1 MVGAGRERAKAPSS
15 SARGLRSSIPDVPLR
30 RALLDSMSTP
40 PGPSSSTAVPSR
52 GRGRKRGGGARGRGR
67 GGRVTARAP
76 SSPPPPAVS
85 PEHVTARVDSSEE
98 EATRT
103 PVHEPPVHGSWAH
116 DPRVD
121 WPSAHESSAHE
132 TPEEHTSGWG
142 TWPDQPEE
150 PSGHADDGGEP
161 TDLEEEGGTVYQRGA
176 TRLPSVPATR
186 EQRWLIF
193 PDGERYVSA
202 FKIFVPSAFT
212 FLQIT
217 NALALS
223 CCRGWDHHHSVR
235 RPNSVLGVLCRQ
247 NFPGFVTL
255 PGEGRL
261 PELGLSWEH
270 YVAAPAPPDVII
282 DGVVCDTRA
291 DMVIRTFWTFY
302 RCEEGYEEDC
312 ANVIENVCK
321 RLLQNLRH
329 EARVQ
334 AVRDYY
340 ALRGIKKT
348 KPACRDKFLSKE
360 QYMKAPP
367 RWCADRMDC
376 WEVLVDEWCSQEW
389 LALHNQAKDKRAQM
403 EGVPHHQGSSNLYQF
418 GRNW

>member
-1 MVGAGRERAKAPSS
+1 M
-15 SARGLRSSIPDVPLR
+15 
-30 RALLDSMSTP
+30 
-40 PGPSSSTAVPSR
+40 TA
-52 GRGRKRGGGARGRGR
+52 
-67 GGRVTARAP
+67 TAP

-116 DPRVD
+116 EPRVD
-121 WPSAHESSAHE
+121 WPSAHE

-202 FKIFVPSAFT
+202 FNIFVPSAFT

-270 YVAAPAPPDVII
+270 YVAAPAPPDEII

-291 DMVIRTFWTFY
+291 DMVIRTFW
-302 RCEEGYEEDC
+302 
-312 ANVIENVCK
+312 VISP
-321 RLLQNLRH
+321 LH
-329 EARVQ
+329 
-334 AVRDYY
+334 
-340 ALRGIKKT
+340 I
-348 KPACRDKFLSKE
+348 SK
-360 QYMKAPP
+360 
-367 RWCADRMDC
+367 
-376 WEVLVDEWCSQEW
+376 
-389 LALHNQAKDKRAQM
+389 
-403 EGVPHHQGSSNLYQF
+403 SSTS
-418 GRNW
+418 

>member
-1 MVGAGRERAKAPSS
+1 MVGAGRERTKAPSS
-15 SARGLRSSIPDVPLR
+15 SARGLRSSIPDAPLR
-30 RALLDSMSTP
+30 RALLDSMATP
-40 PGPSSSTAVPSR
+40 PGPSSSTAVPNR

-116 DPRVD
+116 EPRVD

-202 FKIFVPSAFT
+202 FNIFVPSAFT

-291 DMVIRTFWTFY
+291 DMVIRTFW
-302 RCEEGYEEDC
+302 
-312 ANVIENVCK
+312 VISP
-321 RLLQNLRH
+321 LH
-329 EARVQ
+329 
-334 AVRDYY
+334 
-340 ALRGIKKT
+340 I
-348 KPACRDKFLSKE
+348 SK
-360 QYMKAPP
+360 
-367 RWCADRMDC
+367 
-376 WEVLVDEWCSQEW
+376 
-389 LALHNQAKDKRAQM
+389 
-403 EGVPHHQGSSNLYQF
+403 SSTS
-418 GRNW
+418 

>member
-1 MVGAGRERAKAPSS
+1 MRRLDLQGNAGFRAFASPALRRNGGNLNPFRSS
-15 SARGLRSSIPDVPLR
+15 PDPTVHNQWGVNARGD
-30 RALLDSMSTP
+30 LL
-40 PGPSSSTAVPSR
+40 GPSNINLCQ
-52 GRGRKRGGGARGRGR
+52 
-67 GGRVTARAP
+67 
-76 SSPPPPAVS
+76 
-85 PEHVTARVDSSEE
+85 
-98 EATRT
+98 
-103 PVHEPPVHGSWAH
+103 
-116 DPRVD
+116 
-121 WPSAHESSAHE
+121 
-132 TPEEHTSGWG
+132 WG

-193 PDGERYVSA
+193 PDGE
-202 FKIFVPSAFT
+202 
-212 FLQIT
+212 
-217 NALALS
+217 
-223 CCRGWDHHHSVR
+223 RGWDHHHSVR

-302 RCEEGYEEDC
+302 RCEEGYEED
-312 ANVIENVCK
+312 AAHVIENVCK

-340 ALRGIKKT
+340 ALRG
-348 KPACRDKFLSKE
+348 
-360 QYMKAPP
+360 
-367 RWCADRMDC
+367 
-376 WEVLVDEWCSQEW
+376 
-389 LALHNQAKDKRAQM
+389 
-403 EGVPHHQGSSNLYQF
+403 
-418 GRNW
+418 

>member
-1 MVGAGRERAKAPSS
+1 MVGAGRE
-15 SARGLRSSIPDVPLR
+15 RGLRSSIPDAPLR
-30 RALLDSMSTP
+30 RALLDSMATP

-52 GRGRKRGGGARGRGR
+52 GRGKKKRGGGARGRGR
-67 GGRVTARAP
+67 GGRVTATAP

-116 DPRVD
+116 EPRVD
-121 WPSAHESSAHE
+121 WPSAHE

-161 TDLEEEGGTVYQRGA
+161 TDLEEEGGTVCQRGA

-202 FKIFVPSAFT
+202 FNIFVPSAFT

-270 YVAAPAPPDVII
+270 YVAAPAPPDEII
-282 DGVVCDTRA
+282 DGVLCDTRA
-291 DMVIRTFWTFY
+291 DMVIRKFW
-302 RCEEGYEEDC
+302 
-312 ANVIENVCK
+312 VIS
-321 RLLQNLRH
+321 
-329 EARVQ
+329 
-334 AVRDYY
+334 
-340 ALRGIKKT
+340 
-348 KPACRDKFLSKE
+348 P
-360 QYMKAPP
+360 
-367 RWCADRMDC
+367 
-376 WEVLVDEWCSQEW
+376 
-389 LALHNQAKDKRAQM
+389 LHI
-403 EGVPHHQGSSNLYQF
+403 
-418 GRNW
+418 

>member
-15 SARGLRSSIPDVPLR
+15 SARGLRSSIPDAPLR
-30 RALLDSMSTP
+30 RALLDSMATP

-52 GRGRKRGGGARGRGR
+52 GRGKKKRGGGARGRGR
-67 GGRVTARAP
+67 GGRVTAMAP

-116 DPRVD
+116 EPRVD
-121 WPSAHESSAHE
+121 WPSAHE

-150 PSGHADDGGEP
+150 PSGHADDGGES
-161 TDLEEEGGTVYQRGA
+161 TDFEEEGEEGGNVYQRGA
-176 TRLPSVPATR
+176 TRLPSMPATR

-202 FKIFVPSAFT
+202 FNIFVPSAFT

-261 PELGLSWEH
+261 SRAWVELG
-270 YVAAPAPPDVII
+270 
-282 DGVVCDTRA
+282 
-291 DMVIRTFWTFY
+291 
-302 RCEEGYEEDC
+302 
-312 ANVIENVCK
+312 
-321 RLLQNLRH
+321 
-329 EARVQ
+329 
-334 AVRDYY
+334 
-340 ALRGIKKT
+340 ALRGCPG
-348 KPACRDKFLSKE
+348 PAGCHYRRCRVRHEGRHGDQK
-360 QYMKAPP
+360 
-367 RWCADRMDC
+367 
-376 WEVLVDEWCSQEW
+376 VLGNFSFTQ
-389 LALHNQAKDKRAQM
+389 LKIFN
-403 EGVPHHQGSSNLYQF
+403 
-418 GRNW
+418 